1 MKDKLKRIVE
11 QDRKNFEIYELDVDL
26 AWDSIETE
34 LDKMDER
41 TMHFPWKVIL
51 KVAAVLLLVTVFAF
65 GFYINNQRINIDQ
78 QGIALHNLSS
88 ELADTEAFYT
98 AQIDE
103 KINLIKVQTGELNTD
118 VTTQLEILDQE
129 YLSLKNDLRDN
140 ADSEEVINAMIE
152 YYRLKL
158 ALLEKILDE
167 IQKNDDIQDYETM
180 QAI

>member
-1 MKDKLKRIVE
+1 MKDRLKQFVE
-11 QDRKNFEIYELDVDL
+11 QERKDFEVYKLDVDL
-26 AWDSIETE
+26 AWDSVETQ
-34 LDKMDER
+34 LDEKHGK

-51 KVAAVLLLVTVFAF
+51 KVAAVLLIVTVFAF
-65 GFYINNQRINIDQ
+65 GYYINTQRISIDQ

-98 AQIDE
+98 SQIDE
-103 KINLIKVQTGELNTD
+103 KIDLIKVETGDLDTQ
-118 VTTQLEILDQE
+118 VMIQLEFLDEE

-158 ALLEKILDE
+158 SLLEKILNE
-167 IQKNDDIQDYETM
+167 IQKNNDIQDYETI

>member
-1 MKDKLKRIVE
+1 MKDRLKQFVE
-11 QDRKNFEIYELDVDL
+11 QERKDFEVYELDVDL
-26 AWDSIETE
+26 AWDRIETQ
-34 LDKMDER
+34 LDEKHGKTR
-41 TMHFPWKVIL
+41 HFPWKVIL
-51 KVAAVLLLVTVFAF
+51 KVAVVLLIVTVFAF
-65 GFYINNQRINIDQ
+65 GYYINTQRISMDQ

-98 AQIDE
+98 SRIDE
-103 KINLIKVQTGELNTD
+103 KIDLIKVETGDLDTE
-118 VTTQLEILDQE
+118 VMIQLELLDEE

-158 ALLEKILDE
+158 SLLEKILNE
-167 IQKNDDIQDYETM
+167 IQKNNDIQDYETI